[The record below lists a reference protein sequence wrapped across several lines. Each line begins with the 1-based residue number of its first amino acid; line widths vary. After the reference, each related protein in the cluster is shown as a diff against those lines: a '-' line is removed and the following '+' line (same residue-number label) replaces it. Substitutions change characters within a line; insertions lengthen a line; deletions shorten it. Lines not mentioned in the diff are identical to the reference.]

1 MARPSFVLAKSV
13 ALAVTVL
20 LALDEANAQPP
31 SSGANGLRL
40 TWTRDEAAASCPD
53 TPSIEADVVRRLGWD
68 PFTPGAARALD
79 VRVTRT
85 REDGTW
91 RAVIEYRTSEGTLAG
106 SRVVTSTAE
115 TCDSLAAAAA
125 LGIALIV
132 RTSTPEPPPAA
143 SVTGPVANQP
153 VPPAT
158 PAPCAAT
165 DCPKGLDSSRH
176 AGVFAAGA
184 GALGILPGFAPGGA
198 LVGNVPLAEHVSLTA
213 SAVLLPEVRREDDVG
228 SYAFGAA
235 FGAVGLCY
243 DGKFGERVSIAACAS
258 LELGSV
264 HAVVFAP
271 EPVGP
276 GARFWGAG
284 AVGPRLDWNPTG
296 VLHAL
301 FGVELLLP
309 FTRRS
314 FDVRR
319 ADGSQTTVFEQPA
332 VGVLFLVGVGAA
344 P

>member
-1 MARPSFVLAKSV
+1 MARPSFVLATGA
-13 ALAVTVL
+13 ALAATVL
-20 LALDEANAQPP
+20 LALDEANAQAQ

-40 TWTRDEAAASCPD
+40 TWTREEAAASCPD

-79 VRVTRT
+79 VRVTR
-85 REDGTW
+85 EGGTW
-91 RAVIEYRTSEGTLAG
+91 RAVIEYRTSDGTLAG
-106 SRVVTSTAE
+106 SRVVTSSAE

-143 SVTGPVANQP
+143 PDSGPANPP
-153 VPPAT
+153 V
-158 PAPCAAT
+158 PAPCTPT
-165 DCPKGLDSSRH
+165 DCPKVSDSKPH

-198 LVGNVPLAEHVSLTA
+198 LVGNVPLAEHVLLTV

-228 SYAFGAA
+228 SYAFGGA
-235 FGAVGLCY
+235 FGSVGACY
-243 DGKFGERVSIAACAS
+243 AAKFGERVSIAGCAS

-264 HAVVFAP
+264 HVVVFEP

-301 FGVELLLP
+301 FGVELLVP

-332 VGVLFLVGVGAA
+332 VGALFLVGVGAA